1 MQHFFHRPP
10 DSIASSRGIQ
20 SSNRILFTTVAPTA
34 YAAENTAVVAEVQE
48 GVGEEQGSVLDIV
61 VDTAVG
67 IGTTDKDSGWT
78 RILNYIIDSIFG

>member
-1 MQHFFHRPP
+1 MKNAM
-10 DSIASSRGIQ
+10 IKLTTKATAAMLVAAIV
-20 SSNRILFTTVAPTA
+20 FTTVAPPV